1 MRAEMPGHFE
11 FGTMDTQV
19 LDDLDVTLQ
28 KRFLPILQYRDTEA
42 DGQERAAAGAG
53 GDASSSRPT
62 TAQPVNRRTSIRLQL
77 RDEFL
82 INLQKLIAGTAR
94 TREQLS
100 TRFFL
105 DLPELP
111 LLEACASGDGELV
124 ELADNQQLVAMV
136 EETLATW
143 QQDMARNLD
152 GMINKKPTAN
162 GCMAE
167 LDLWREKHSELSSLV
182 EQFKLP
188 TVVKMVQLLEL
199 VDSSVIQGFHMQVE
213 DVQRC
218 HREAY
223 DNVRFLAT
231 LERHFKTVRS
241 HPSLVV
247 VADTLPQVMD
257 SLRMVWILSRHYNR
271 DHRMAPLME
280 RLAWELST
288 RVRNS
293 ISIKTLFKQPPREVQ
308 DTASAAVRLLTRW
321 RESYLATRSEIETS
335 GRGARWEFDRRR
347 LFDDTDH
354 MAAIC
359 NNLHQV
365 AVVLE
370 EFNNILC
377 PDLRAVTSDP
387 HRMDDV
393 KQRVKNLVVPFE
405 AVAFDIFSIRLHHM
419 WQGVMDRF
427 GTEVLRI
434 ESEAKKFLDESFRAL
449 RSAESAFDVVRKF
462 EHVKSR
468 QSINN
473 ELRRKYSDILNQYK
487 REVDD
492 VAKMFNECKDAPP
505 LHKNHPSVSGAI
517 HWERLLFHKIKR
529 TIVKFL
535 KCDAMMNTEMGQKAK
550 AHYLTVG
557 RQMKAYED
565 QLYASWRERT
575 MRSNKRVCPFTVNVP
590 YQLLE
595 IISDSKHLETLG
607 FHLPEL
613 ARNVALQEDRY
624 RKHSINLSAMI
635 DRYNKVLA
643 QMTEPEMELLK
654 EDVKS
659 VERVLRPATKR
670 INWSALSVGDFCNK
684 CNGAIGVFES
694 LVHQVQ
700 KNARDMERQIS
711 SLSTIDLFAVPHSD
725 ELVHCKEYF
734 SGVEGRRAHEM
745 ERLTRKY
752 QSIGPQ
758 LVKVEGLVVHTNTG
772 RNPRLYKYY
781 THWEKQ
787 CFTACTDLI
796 LWNLREFLSRLNGS
810 KSLFSVSMLLAT
822 PDVVV
827 SPLANDI
834 YKMIMNSV
842 RDCIEC
848 SKHFVRWQ
856 RGSCLECPSIKM
868 GDNSNDT
875 FVYSFFQDISCD
887 PRVIDVVLE
896 IQNTVQNLLSR
907 VQKSIQ
913 LWRRYRNLWKYE
925 KQPTCEKFV
934 ARQPSLVAWD
944 DKFLFYK
951 RIMEDVNTTSLQVDA
966 QSIKLRVD
974 DLAAAVKGHVQGW
987 IDTLGA
993 LLNGIAKQKLDDLC
1007 ELFEDKHYDL
1017 SRRPATQDDIKFL
1030 LATISDVQEMS
1041 LDVEL
1046 KMVEIREQYRML
1058 SVHGIEVPET
1068 QKETNASIGRLWEE
1082 LLLRAKVTNARLG
1095 PVKQR
1100 FTAITQDEVAEF
1112 HGEIAKFC
1120 ERYYQEGPGTVGDQF
1135 DLGEHK
1141 MKSYEDELA
1150 SLLERQQELVN
1161 SERLFDLDITAYP
1174 ELTTMQKDMAGLRL
1188 IYDIY
1193 VAQKEAREKLAQTL
1207 WANLNSQALT
1217 DDIEVYIR
1225 QFKKLPRD
1233 VRQLDI
1239 GKHLEENMKQFKAS
1253 VPLFVDLKNEAIRE
1267 RHWRELMK
1275 KTGKEFEMDPET
1287 FTLANLFAME
1297 LSNYSDVI
1305 AEIVGGA
1312 IKELGIEKG
1321 VKDIADLWD
1330 GMRFAVLPYTKDG
1343 EERGFVLTAVDEVL
1357 LALDDSTM
1365 NLQSMSGSRFVG
1377 PFLPQ
1382 IQSWEKTLSVI
1393 AEVLEIWLVVQ
1404 RKWIYLE
1411 AIYLSP
1417 DIRSQLP
1424 EEARKFDA
1432 INSMYKKIMN
1442 ETHRVPMIKAACVA
1456 PNRLLDLETVSLG
1469 LEKCQKS
1476 LSDYLDAKRNA
1487 FPRFFFISDDEL
1499 LSILG
1504 NSDPQCI
1511 QEHIIK
1517 MFDNI
1522 LSLRMVRNADDDLVA
1537 SAMHSAEQ
1545 EIMEFRE
1552 AQVVDGRV
1560 EDWMNSVL
1568 AEMWRTNR
1576 FLTKKAIYEYAKTTK
1591 PRAQWML
1598 DYQGMICL
1606 AANQVW
1612 WTAEV
1617 EEVFRLVKKGNKRAM
1632 KEYLATLNQQ
1642 LDELVLIVRTEL
1654 TPNDRKKINTVLI
1667 IDVHAR
1673 DIIEAFVR
1681 DSILDQTEFEWES
1694 QLRFYWMR
1702 EPDSLIVHQCTGQ
1715 FNYGYEY
1722 MGLNGRLVITPLTD
1736 RIYLTITQA
1745 LSMNLGGAPAGPAGT
1760 GKTETT
1766 KDLAKALG
1774 LLCVVTN
1781 CGEGMDY
1788 KAVGKIFSGLC
1799 QSGAW
1804 GCFDEFNRIEISVIS
1819 VISTQLQTIRN
1830 ALVKKLAKFHFEGQE
1845 IVMDPKVGMF
1855 ITMNPGYAGR
1865 TELPESVKALFRPVV
1880 CIVPDLQ
1887 MICLIM
1893 LFSEGFLQAKTLA
1906 KKMTVLYKLSK
1917 EQLSKQH
1924 HYDFGLRNIKAV
1936 LVRAGELK
1944 RITQDMPEDMI
1955 LMKSLKDMNFAR
1967 FTYEDAPL
1975 FLGLLNDL
1983 FPGVECP
1990 QETDEK
1996 LSAAVDQAIVDKN
2009 YTNLPKQTEKVIQM
2023 YEIMKTRHTTMV
2035 IGPTGGGKSVIIKT
2049 LRDAQTIMGFPTKIY
2064 TLNAKACSVLELYGV
2079 LDPITRDWTDGL
2091 LSNIFRE
2098 INKPTEKPEF
2108 RYVLFDGDVDALWV
2122 ENMNSVMDDNKLL
2135 TLANGERIR
2144 LQKHCALLF
2153 EVGDLQYAS
2162 PATVS
2167 RCGMVYVDPK
2177 DLGYRPFWDR
2187 WTASEQCCDP
2197 RNELNTLF
2205 EKYVPAGLDLILE
2218 GLIEGR
2224 QEAKLHTIVPLTN
2237 LNMVVQLAS
2246 MIDALVGAGEPCPED
2261 QLEPVFLQALY
2272 WSLGAGLE
2280 DADRVRFNDLIRD
2293 CANMPGL
2300 ADEGPRRAKADEWPT
2315 TEETL
2320 FDYFWDIENGVWV
2333 PWRDKVPEYIHDP
2346 AVKFNDILVPTVDTV
2361 RSTWL
2366 LHLMTEKIRKPV
2378 VLVGESGTSKTATT
2392 STYLR
2397 GLDSAIH
2404 VLLCMNFSSRTTSM
2418 DVQRNLESNVEK
2430 RTKDSFGPPPGKRL
2444 IVFID
2449 DMNMPR
2455 VDEYGTQQAIAL
2467 LKLLLEK
2474 GGLFDR
2480 GKDLNWKLLKDIGYV
2495 AAMGKAGGGRNVM
2508 DPRFLSLFSVFTMA
2522 SPGDESLRH
2531 IFNSILAGH
2540 LQPFDSAISELATP
2554 LTKATMQL
2562 YQAIVRLLPPT
2573 PSRFHYLFNL
2583 RDLSRIFGGL
2593 CQTNPE
2599 RFTKSKQMVRCWRN
2613 ECLRVFADRLIDD
2626 KDYAVVS
2633 GQLAQLLAENV
2644 GERSEEWTDYVL
2656 RDPILFGDYRN
2667 ALEEDVPRLYEDMQD
2682 YDASKALFQEI
2693 MEEYNESGNNKLQ
2706 LVLFDD
2712 ALQHLTRIQRVLR
2725 MVQGHALLVGVGGS
2739 GKQSLTRLAAFTAGC
2754 EVFEIQLSR
2763 GYGESS
2769 FRDDLKVLYDKLGLQ
2784 NKQVV
2789 FLFCDNHVAEEGF
2802 LELVNNMLTSGMV
2815 PALFG
2820 EDEKDQILGA
2830 VRDEAVK
2837 AGYAIQKESVW
2848 QFFVNRCVQ
2857 NLHVVLCMSP
2867 TGQQLQIRCRNFPGL
2882 VNNTTID
2889 WFQPWPEQALF
2900 AVASVFLA
2908 EAARVPDE
2916 FRASIVAHVVQV
2928 HTSVQLASVQYQQKL
2943 RRVNHCTP
2951 KHYLDYIK
2959 TYLRLLQESN
2969 EDNLAQCERLGGGLQ
2984 KIAEARE
2991 QIHELNAKLEV
3002 QKVAVLEKSAAC
3014 EKLIQE
3020 IALGTEEASQ
3030 KKEFAISK
3038 SKEIETS
3045 SKVIAREKRE
3055 AEEVLSDALPVLE
3068 AARLALEDLEKAD
3081 ITEIRSFAT
3090 PPKPVQAVCECVVVI
3105 RGIKDVSW
3113 KGAKGMMSDPSFLRT
3128 LQEMDV
3134 DSIPQS
3140 AIKTVKGFLKEL
3152 RMSEDE
3158 MRAVSR
3164 AGAGLLKFVNAVMS
3178 YCDVLKEVRPKRE
3191 KVAQLEKD
3199 FYAAKKELDATNAE
3213 VERIEQLM
3221 AELNAKFETAK
3232 EERAILQ
3239 AETEL
3244 MMKRLDAADRLIN
3257 GLASENERWTQ
3268 TLKEL
3273 GEQRIQ
3279 LMGDC
3284 LLCSAFLCYV
3294 GAFTWDYRNQ
3304 LVYTD
3309 WQADLLERSV
3319 PMSQPFLLER
3329 VLTDDVE
3336 ISKWN
3341 SEGLPPDE
3349 LSVQNGILT
3358 TQGSR
3363 FPLCIDPQQQALNW
3377 IKKKEQNN
3385 NLKVVTFSDSD
3396 FLRQLEVAIKYGF
3409 PVLVQDVEEYIDP
3422 VIDNVLERNIKT
3434 EQGRVFVML
3443 GDREVDYD
3451 QNFRLYLDS
3460 KMTNPTYSP
3469 AVFGKAMVINY
3480 TVTTKGLEDQLL
3492 SVVVGSERRDLEE
3505 QRENL
3510 ISETS
3515 QNKRL
3520 LKDLEDALLRE
3531 LSTCQGNMLDNTE
3544 LLQTLEDTKS
3554 KATEVF
3560 EKLEL
3565 AASTALDIDRL
3576 RDGFRP
3582 VARRGA
3588 LLFFVLSDMATVNS
3602 MYQYSLAAYLQV
3614 FSYSLKK
3621 SMPDTVLAK
3630 RLKNIIDTLTEN
3642 VYDYGCTGI
3651 FERHKL
3657 LFSLQITVTLQRS
3670 EQLVV
3675 QPEVDFFIKGN
3686 VSVEKTSLAKP
3697 CDWIPDKGWED
3708 ICRLTQD
3715 FSDLFGNLPRDL
3727 KKRAEDW
3734 HKWYSS
3740 DRPEAEPLPG
3750 VYERQCSPFQR
3761 LMLLRSFR
3769 VDRVYLGVTD
3779 YVTEIMGENYVTPP
3793 VLRFEAILEQ
3803 SAPTTPVVFIL
3814 SPGAD
3819 PAGDLIKLA
3828 DRNGFGS
3835 SRIKFLSLGQGQEET
3850 ATHLMEAAVARGH
3863 WLMLQNCHLLVSFLR
3878 QLEKEVE
3885 QLHKPHPDFRLW
3897 LTTDPTPGFPIGIL
3911 QRSFK
3916 VVTEPPNGLK
3926 LNLRSTYF
3934 KMPSAVLDT
3943 SSEHPAFPTLVYVL
3957 SFFHAVILERRKYG
3971 RVGLNVAYDFNE
3983 SDFNVCLDLLTT
3995 YLNKALEAQDVRLPW
4010 GSLKYLMG
4018 EVMYGGRVIDDF
4030 DRRVVATYME
4040 EYMGDFI
4047 FDKFQPFHFY
4057 KDTEVDYAVPE
4068 VGNRDS
4074 YITSIEELPLASGP
4088 EVLGLHPNAEIGYYT
4103 FSVRDMWLHL
4113 VELQP
4118 RTGSSESGVS
4128 PEAFVEKLASD
4139 ILSRMPAATDL
4150 RRLRRQYA
4158 ASMTPTTVVLLQ
4170 ELERFNYLIK
4180 KMLQTLSS
4188 LGKAL
4193 AGEIGMDAELDNV
4206 FRCLYNGQLPDS
4218 WRKRAPI
4225 TCKDLGGWMEHFQRR
4240 VQQYSDWINCGEPQ
4254 VIWLSGLAIPESY
4267 LTALVQATC
4276 RNFGWPLDRATLFTE
4291 VTQHTNLEEV
4301 HERLTGGCYVE
4312 GLFLEGAGWNVEEGH
4327 LERAKPGQLIQEL
4340 PILKVVPIEVQKLKL
4355 QDTYRTP
4362 VYVTSQRRNAAG
4374 VGLTFEA
4381 DLFTKEHLSHWILQG
4396 VCLLLNTD

>member
-1 MRAEMPGHFE
+1 MSA
-11 FGTMDTQV
+11 
-19 LDDLDVTLQ
+19 
-28 KRFLPILQYRDTEA
+28 
-42 DGQERAAAGAG
+42 
-53 GDASSSRPT
+53 
-62 TAQPVNRRTSIRLQL
+62 
-77 RDEFL
+77 
-82 INLQKLIAGTAR
+82 TAR
-94 TREQLS
+94 I
-100 TRFFL
+100 
-105 DLPELP
+105 
-111 LLEACASGDGELV
+111 CSG
-124 ELADNQQLVAMV
+124 
-136 EETLATW
+136 
-143 QQDMARNLD
+143 
-152 GMINKKPTAN
+152 
-162 GCMAE
+162 
-167 LDLWREKHSELSSLV
+167 
-182 EQFKLP
+182 
-188 TVVKMVQLLEL
+188 
-199 VDSSVIQGFHMQVE
+199 
-213 DVQRC
+213 
-218 HREAY
+218 
-223 DNVRFLAT
+223 
-231 LERHFKTVRS
+231 
-241 HPSLVV
+241 
-247 VADTLPQVMD
+247 
-257 SLRMVWILSRHYNR
+257 
-271 DHRMAPLME
+271 
-280 RLAWELST
+280 
-288 RVRNS
+288 
-293 ISIKTLFKQPPREVQ
+293 
-308 DTASAAVRLLTRW
+308 
-321 RESYLATRSEIETS
+321 
-335 GRGARWEFDRRR
+335 
-347 LFDDTDH
+347 
-354 MAAIC
+354 
-359 NNLHQV
+359 
-365 AVVLE
+365 
-370 EFNNILC
+370 
-377 PDLRAVTSDP
+377 
-387 HRMDDV
+387 
-393 KQRVKNLVVPFE
+393 
-405 AVAFDIFSIRLHHM
+405 
-419 WQGVMDRF
+419 
-427 GTEVLRI
+427 
-434 ESEAKKFLDESFRAL
+434 
-449 RSAESAFDVVRKF
+449 
-462 EHVKSR
+462 
-468 QSINN
+468 
-473 ELRRKYSDILNQYK
+473 
-487 REVDD
+487 
-492 VAKMFNECKDAPP
+492 
-505 LHKNHPSVSGAI
+505 
-517 HWERLLFHKIKR
+517 
-529 TIVKFL
+529 
-535 KCDAMMNTEMGQKAK
+535 
-550 AHYLTVG
+550 
-557 RQMKAYED
+557 
-565 QLYASWRERT
+565 
-575 MRSNKRVCPFTVNVP
+575 
-590 YQLLE
+590 
-595 IISDSKHLETLG
+595 
-607 FHLPEL
+607 
-613 ARNVALQEDRY
+613 
-624 RKHSINLSAMI
+624 
-635 DRYNKVLA
+635 
-643 QMTEPEMELLK
+643 
-654 EDVKS
+654 
-659 VERVLRPATKR
+659 
-670 INWSALSVGDFCNK
+670 
-684 CNGAIGVFES
+684 
-694 LVHQVQ
+694 
-700 KNARDMERQIS
+700 
-711 SLSTIDLFAVPHSD
+711 
-725 ELVHCKEYF
+725 
-734 SGVEGRRAHEM
+734 
-745 ERLTRKY
+745 
-752 QSIGPQ
+752 
-758 LVKVEGLVVHTNTG
+758 
-772 RNPRLYKYY
+772 
-781 THWEKQ
+781 
-787 CFTACTDLI
+787 
-796 LWNLREFLSRLNGS
+796 
-810 KSLFSVSMLLAT
+810 
-822 PDVVV
+822 
-827 SPLANDI
+827 SPLAPTKVPLGPD
-834 YKMIMNSV
+834 
-842 RDCIEC
+842 
-848 SKHFVRWQ
+848 
-856 RGSCLECPSIKM
+856 SCALTPA
-868 GDNSNDT
+868 
-875 FVYSFFQDISCD
+875 
-887 PRVIDVVLE
+887 
-896 IQNTVQNLLSR
+896 
-907 VQKSIQ
+907 
-913 LWRRYRNLWKYE
+913 
-925 KQPTCEKFV
+925 PT
-934 ARQPSLVAWD
+934 
-944 DKFLFYK
+944 
-951 RIMEDVNTTSLQVDA
+951 
-966 QSIKLRVD
+966 KLR
-974 DLAAAVKGHVQGW
+974 
-987 IDTLGA
+987 
-993 LLNGIAKQKLDDLC
+993 
-1007 ELFEDKHYDL
+1007 
-1017 SRRPATQDDIKFL
+1017 ATF
-1030 LATISDVQEMS
+1030 
-1041 LDVEL
+1041 
-1046 KMVEIREQYRML
+1046 
-1058 SVHGIEVPET
+1058 
-1068 QKETNASIGRLWEE
+1068 
-1082 LLLRAKVTNARLG
+1082 
-1095 PVKQR
+1095 
-1100 FTAITQDEVAEF
+1100 
-1112 HGEIAKFC
+1112 
-1120 ERYYQEGPGTVGDQF
+1120 
-1135 DLGEHK
+1135 
-1141 MKSYEDELA
+1141 
-1150 SLLERQQELVN
+1150 
-1161 SERLFDLDITAYP
+1161 
-1174 ELTTMQKDMAGLRL
+1174 
-1188 IYDIY
+1188 
-1193 VAQKEAREKLAQTL
+1193 
-1207 WANLNSQALT
+1207 ALT
-1217 DDIEVYIR
+1217 
-1225 QFKKLPRD
+1225 
-1233 VRQLDI
+1233 
-1239 GKHLEENMKQFKAS
+1239 
-1253 VPLFVDLKNEAIRE
+1253 
-1267 RHWRELMK
+1267 
-1275 KTGKEFEMDPET
+1275 
-1287 FTLANLFAME
+1287 
-1297 LSNYSDVI
+1297 
-1305 AEIVGGA
+1305 
-1312 IKELGIEKG
+1312 
-1321 VKDIADLWD
+1321 
-1330 GMRFAVLPYTKDG
+1330 
-1343 EERGFVLTAVDEVL
+1343 
-1357 LALDDSTM
+1357 
-1365 NLQSMSGSRFVG
+1365 SRF
-1377 PFLPQ
+1377 
-1382 IQSWEKTLSVI
+1382 
-1393 AEVLEIWLVVQ
+1393 
-1404 RKWIYLE
+1404 
-1411 AIYLSP
+1411 
-1417 DIRSQLP
+1417 D
-1424 EEARKFDA
+1424 
-1432 INSMYKKIMN
+1432 
-1442 ETHRVPMIKAACVA
+1442 
-1456 PNRLLDLETVSLG
+1456 
-1469 LEKCQKS
+1469 
-1476 LSDYLDAKRNA
+1476 
-1487 FPRFFFISDDEL
+1487 
-1499 LSILG
+1499 
-1504 NSDPQCI
+1504 
-1511 QEHIIK
+1511 
-1517 MFDNI
+1517 
-1522 LSLRMVRNADDDLVA
+1522 
-1537 SAMHSAEQ
+1537 
-1545 EIMEFRE
+1545 
-1552 AQVVDGRV
+1552 
-1560 EDWMNSVL
+1560 
-1568 AEMWRTNR
+1568 
-1576 FLTKKAIYEYAKTTK
+1576 
-1591 PRAQWML
+1591 
-1598 DYQGMICL
+1598 
-1606 AANQVW
+1606 
-1612 WTAEV
+1612 
-1617 EEVFRLVKKGNKRAM
+1617 
-1632 KEYLATLNQQ
+1632 
-1642 LDELVLIVRTEL
+1642 
-1654 TPNDRKKINTVLI
+1654 
-1667 IDVHAR
+1667 
-1673 DIIEAFVR
+1673 
-1681 DSILDQTEFEWES
+1681 
-1694 QLRFYWMR
+1694 
-1702 EPDSLIVHQCTGQ
+1702 
-1715 FNYGYEY
+1715 YGYEY

-1774 LLCVVTN
+1774 LLCMVTN
-1781 CGEGMDY
+1781 CGEGMDFR
-1788 KAVGKIFSGLC
+1788 AVGKIFSGLC

-1830 ALVKKLAKFHFEGQE
+1830 ALVKKLATFHFEGQE
-1845 IVMDPKVGMF
+1845 IKMDPKVGMF

-1996 LSAAVDQAIVDKN
+1996 LSTAVDKAIENKN

-2049 LRDAQTIMGFPTKIY
+2049 LRDAQTLMGFPTKIF
-2064 TLNAKACSVLELYGV
+2064 TINAKACSVLELYGV
-2079 LDPITRDWTDGL
+2079 LDPVTRDWTDGL

-2098 INKPTEKPEF
+2098 INKPTEKSEL

-2135 TLANGERIR
+2135 TLANGERMR

-2187 WTASEQCCDP
+2187 WMASRPASEVQ
-2197 RNELNTLF
+2197 ELNALF
-2205 EKYVPAGLDLILE
+2205 DKYVPPGLDLILE
-2218 GLIEGR
+2218 GLVDGR
-2224 QEAKLHTIVPLTN
+2224 QEAKMKTIVPLTN
-2237 LNMVVQLAS
+2237 LNMVHQLAS
-2246 MIDALVGAGEPCPED
+2246 MFDGLVGPGNACPED
-2261 QLEPVFLQALY
+2261 QLEPVFIQSLY

-2280 DADRVRFNDLIRD
+2280 DADRTRFNDLMRD
-2293 CANMPGL
+2293 CGGLPGL
-2300 ADEGPRRAKADEWPT
+2300 ADDGQRRAKGDEWPT
-2315 TEETL
+2315 TEPTM
-2320 FDYFWDIENGVWV
+2320 FDYFWDTSAAVWV
-2333 PWRDKVPEYIHDP
+2333 PWRDKVPEYVHDP

-2361 RSTWL
+2361 RTTWL
-2366 LHLMTEKIRKPV
+2366 LSLMTEKVKKPV

-2397 GLDSAIH
+2397 SLDSSVN

-2430 RTKDSFGPPPGKRL
+2430 RTKDSFGPPSGKRL
-2444 IVFID
+2444 VVFID

-2474 GGLFDR
+2474 GGLYDR
-2480 GKDLNWKLLKDIGYV
+2480 GKDLNWKFLKDIGYV

-2522 SPGDESLRH
+2522 SPGDESLQH
-2531 IFNSILAGH
+2531 IFHSILSGH
-2540 LQPFDSAISELATP
+2540 LQPFETAITELALP
-2554 LTKATMQL
+2554 LTTATMQL

-2593 CQTNPE
+2593 CQTSPE
-2599 RFTKSKQMVRCWRN
+2599 RFTKTKQMVRCWRN

-2626 KDYAVVS
+2626 QDFAVVS
-2633 GQLAQLLAENV
+2633 GQLVQLMADNV
-2644 GERSEEWTDYVL
+2644 GQHSDEWTEYVL

-2667 ALEEDVPRLYEDMQD
+2667 ALESDVPRLYEDMQD

-2693 MEEYNESGNNKLQ
+2693 MEEYNERGNNKLQ

-2739 GKQSLTRLAAFTAGC
+2739 GKQSLTKLAAFTAGC

-2763 GYGESS
+2763 GYDESS

-2784 NKQVV
+2784 NKPMV
-2789 FLFCDNHVAEEGF
+2789 FMFCDNHVAEEGF
-2802 LELVNNMLTSGMV
+2802 LELINNMLTSGMV

-2848 QFFVNRCVQ
+2848 QFFVDRCVQ

-2889 WFQPWPEQALF
+2889 WFQPWPEQALY

-2908 EAARVPDE
+2908 EVALVPDQH
-2916 FRASIVAHVVQV
+2916 RASVVAHVVQV
-2928 HTSVQLASVQYQQKL
+2928 HTSAQLASVQYQQKL

-2969 EDNLAQCERLGGGLQ
+2969 EYNLAQCERLGGGLQ

-2991 QIHELNAKLEV
+2991 QIHELNQLLEV

-3020 IALGTEEASQ
+3020 IAQGTEEASQ

-3045 SKVIAREKRE
+3045 SKVISREKRE
-3055 AEEVLSDALPVLE
+3055 AEEVLSEALPVLE
-3068 AARLALEDLEKAD
+3068 AARLALEDLEKSD

-3134 DSIPQS
+3134 DAIPQS
-3140 AIKTVKGFLKEL
+3140 AIKTVKGFLK
-3152 RMSEDE
+3152 
-3158 MRAVSR
+3158 
-3164 AGAGLLKFVNAVMS
+3164 
-3178 YCDVLKEVRPKRE
+3178 
-3191 KVAQLEKD
+3191 
-3199 FYAAKKELDATNAE
+3199 AKKELDATNAE

-3284 LLCSAFLCYV
+3284 LLSSAFLCYV
-3294 GAFTWDYRNQ
+3294 GAFTWDFRNQ

-3309 WQADLLERSV
+3309 WQADLREREV
-3319 PMSQPFLLER
+3319 PMSQPFKLEA

-3422 VIDNVLERNIKT
+3422 VIDNVLERNIKH

-3451 QNFRLYLDS
+3451 NNFRLYLNS
-3460 KMTNPTYSP
+3460 KMTNPIYSP

-3544 LLQTLEDTKS
+3544 LLQTLEDTKE

-3565 AASTALDIDRL
+3565 AATTATDIDRL

-3582 VARRGA
+3582 VAKRGA

-3621 SMPDTVLAK
+3621 SMPDTVLTK
-3630 RLKNIIDTLTEN
+3630 RLRNIIDTLTEN

-3670 EQLVV
+3670 ELFVT
-3675 QPEVDFFIKGN
+3675 QPEVDFFIK
-3686 VSVEKTSLAKP
+3686 
-3697 CDWIPDKGWED
+3697 D
-3708 ICRLTQD
+3708 IQ
-3715 FSDLFGNLPRDL
+3715 
-3727 KKRAEDW
+3727 KRAEQW
-3734 HKWYSS
+3734 HQWYSS
-3740 DRPEAEPLPG
+3740 ERPEAEELPG
-3750 VYERQCSPFQR
+3750 VYEKRCTPFQR
-3761 LMLLRSFR
+3761 LMVLRSFR

-3779 YVTEIMGENYVTPP
+3779 YVSEIMGEKYVTPP

-3819 PAGDLIKLA
+3819 PAGDLMKLA

-3835 SRIKFLSLGQGQEET
+3835 SRIKFLSLGQGQEEV
-3850 ATHLMEAAVARGH
+3850 AMRLMEAAVARGH

-3885 QLHKPHPDFRLW
+3885 RLHKPHPDFRLW

-3943 SSEHPAFPTLVYVL
+3943 NSEHPAFPTLVYVL

-3971 RVGLNVAYDFNE
+3971 RIGLNVAYDFNE

-3995 YLNKALEAQDVRLPW
+3995 YLNKALESKDTRLPW

-4030 DRRVVATYME
+4030 DRRVVSTYMD
-4040 EYMGDFI
+4040 EYMGDFL
-4047 FDKFQPFHFY
+4047 FDTFQPFHFY
-4057 KDTEVDYAVPE
+4057 RDGQVDYTIPE

-4074 YITSIEELPLASGP
+4074 YIASIEELPLASGP

-4113 VELQP
+4113 
-4118 RTGSSESGVS
+4118 
-4128 PEAFVEKLASD
+4128 
-4139 ILSRMPAATDL
+4139 
-4150 RRLRRQYA
+4150 YA

-4170 ELERFNYLIK
+4170 ELERFNYLIV
-4180 KMLQTLSS
+4180 KMQQTLSN

-4225 TCKDLGGWMEHFQRR
+4225 TCKSLGGWMEHFQRR
-4240 VQQYSDWINCGEPQ
+4240 VQQYNDWINSGEPQ
-4254 VIWLSGLAIPESY
+4254 VIWLSGLAIPESF

-4276 RNFGWPLDRATLFTE
+4276 RNSGWPLDKATLFTQ
-4291 VTQHTNLEEV
+4291 VTQHSNMEEV
-4301 HERLTGGCYVE
+4301 LERLTGGCYVE
-4312 GLFLEGAGWNVEEGH
+4312 GLYLEGAGWNIEEGH
-4327 LERAKPGQLIQEL
+4327 LERAKPGELIQEL
-4340 PILKVVPIEVQKLKL
+4340 PILKVVPIEVHKLKL
-4355 QDTYRTP
+4355 QDTFRAP
-4362 VYVTSQRRNAAG
+4362 VYVTSDRRNAAG

-4381 DLFTKEHLSHWILQG
+4381 DLYTKEHLSHWTLQG